1 MGGSPLGAERREGR
15 EMFISWK
22 KLCVCMCVYGG
33 DGECSGKLENLKEV
47 DFVGRVRV
55 EGGRREVCG

>member
-1 MGGSPLGAERREGR
+1 ME
-15 EMFISWK
+15 SWIVES
-22 KLCVCMCVYGG
+22 CVCVCVYGG